1 MKTKQ
6 QTLWLLAALAAP
18 AAHFSGSGWV
28 MSLAAAA
35 AVLPLTRIPKA
46 WDGLSKPM
54 AALQTVW
61 LGAVTGMLLPAAAAY
76 WPSDNDLAVP
86 LTVLALAAVTNAAAA
101 PRVGAVLALC
111 MGLLAIPGAV
121 SGAAHLEPGW
131 LRGWVAPWSWGLTL
145 ALLLTN
151 LPAGGGGKRNAV
163 YAGILAAA
171 LSALVQGT
179 ISAGVAASVSDPFYQ
194 TARTLGYLEPV
205 ISAAMTLGWYAMAD
219 YLLQSARIIAS
230 GSGMRDMWATVLA
243 VGTAAGAVLIKVQPE
258 RPVWAL
264 LALFFWVLHPFLMKI
279 KKDEKT

>member
-1 MKTKQ
+1 M
-6 QTLWLLAALAAP
+6 
-18 AAHFSGSGWV
+18 
-28 MSLAAAA
+28 
-35 AVLPLTRIPKA
+35 LPLTRIPKA

-205 ISAAMTLGWYAMAD
+205 ISAAMTLGWYAMAV
-219 YLLQSARIIAS
+219 YLLHSASVIAAAGEIGHKTAS
-230 GSGMRDMWATVLA
+230 VLP
-243 VGTAAGAVLIKVQPE
+243 VGTALAALLLKWQPSVQICTVLSALLWVLIP
-258 RPVWAL
+258 
-264 LALFFWVLHPFLMKI
+264 FWTKI
-279 KKDEKT
+279 KKSKKDEKRC